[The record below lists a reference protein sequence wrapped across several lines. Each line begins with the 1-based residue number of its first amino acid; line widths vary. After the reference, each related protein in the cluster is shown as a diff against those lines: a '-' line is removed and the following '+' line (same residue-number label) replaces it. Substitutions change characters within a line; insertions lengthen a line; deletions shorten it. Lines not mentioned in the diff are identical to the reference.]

1 MKFGRIPELTV
12 PLSSLF
18 LSKKSYYLAL
28 CLTIF
33 LNIMPFPGDMRY
45 AIFTLDP
52 PF

>member
-18 LSKKSYYLAL
+18 LSKKSFYLAFYL
-28 CLTIF
+28 IIF
-33 LNIMPFPGDMRY
+33 LNVMPFPGDMRY
-45 AIFTLDP
+45 AAFTLDP